1 MLEKR
6 RELFELAMLG
16 GSVERRYR
24 AMRPEVEKLPW
35 GTFDVSEYPAHLV
48 ESARRSWTLAAYQ
61 EHRTGAACAA
71 TLEAL
76 IKARAPVDLIAV
88 ATRFPLDELAHV
100 EMCARLAMELGGG
113 AAIYHDPNLVPHPD
127 AALPPLLYAA
137 ELVVRV
143 FCVGEAISI
152 PLLRGT
158 ARAST
163 HPLVKQVMNRIVKD
177 EAAHGRFGWLFLD
190 WAGALLSDEER
201 AFLGRVA
208 TDEIGKLERMWSQIT
223 PGADDGHDVHALGW
237 MESQAYLDL
246 ARTTLCTD
254 VIEPLL
260 SRGIAAHSHQ
270 ET

>member
-1 MLEKR
+1 MEKR
-6 RELFELAMLG
+6 RELFELAILG
-16 GSVERRYR
+16 GSIERRYR
-24 AMRPEVEKLPW
+24 AMRPDVEAMPW
-35 GTFDVSEYPAHLV
+35 GTLDPRLYTKPLV
-48 ESARRSWTLAAYQ
+48 DAARRSWTLAAYQ

-71 TLEAL
+71 SLEAL

-113 AAIYHDPNLVPHPD
+113 ATLYHDPGLVTHPD

-163 HPLVKQVMNRIVKD
+163 HPLVRQVMNRIVKD

-190 WAGALLSDEER
+190 WAEALFSEEEKR
-201 AFLGRVA
+201 FLGDVA
-208 TDEIGKLERMWSQIT
+208 KDEIGKLERAWDAMQ
-223 PGADDGHDVHALGW
+223 PQPECADDVHALGW

-246 ARTTLCTD
+246 ARKTIETD
-254 VIEPLL
+254 VKAPLTA
-260 SRGIAAHSHQ
+260 RGIL
-270 ET
+270 

>member
-1 MLEKR
+1 MERR

-24 AMRPEVEKLPW
+24 TMRPEVEAMPW
-35 GTFDVSEYPAHLV
+35 GTLDPARYPTPLV
-48 ESARRSWTLAAYQ
+48 DAARRSWTLAAYQ

-76 IKARAPVDLIAV
+76 IKARAPVDLIAI

-113 AAIYHDPNLVPHPD
+113 ATLYHDPSLVPHPD
-127 AALPPLLYAA
+127 PALPPLVAAA

-177 EAAHGRFGWLFLD
+177 EAAHGRYGWLFFD
-190 WAGALLSDEER
+190 WAAELLSDEEKR
-201 AFLGRVA
+201 YVA
-208 TDEIGKLERMWSQIT
+208 GCARDEIGKLERMWSALQ
-223 PGADDGHDVHALGW
+223 PQPESAADVHALGW

-246 ARTTLCTD
+246 ARRTVETD
-254 VIEPLL
+254 VKAPLAA
-260 SRGIAAHSHQ
+260 RGLL
-270 ET
+270 